1 MPSSRHK
8 PPLAA
13 LPDID
18 DALFKARL
26 QPLADS
32 VLPRLGAAPQGGPVP
47 AATQAET
54 HKVPT
59 PAVAEVTGQDSS
71 ENNTGMPDIRNTG
84 IADYQKSPFAAV
96 HVVEQTR
103 AARGPRRGVEFL
115 LPERVVAALRIE
127 AAGSGVSMSV
137 KLLEILRNAGYPVI
151 DEDFVD
157 IRKLPKR

>member
-8 PPLAA
+8 PPLPA

-26 QPLADS
+26 KPLADS
-32 VLPRLGAAPQGGPVP
+32 VLPRLGAAPQSSSAP
-47 AATQAET
+47 A
-54 HKVPT
+54 PT
-59 PAVAEVTGQDSS
+59 VGEAIGQDLDTKNS
-71 ENNTGMPDIRNTG
+71 GVPDIRNTG
-84 IADYQKSPFAAV
+84 NIDYQKSPFAAV

-115 LPERVVAALRIE
+115 LPERVVAALRVE

-137 KLLEILRNAGYPVI
+137 KLLEILRNTGYPVI

>member
-8 PPLAA
+8 PPLPA

-26 QPLADS
+26 KPLADS
-32 VLPRLGAAPQGGPVP
+32 VLPRLGTAPQSSSAP
-47 AATQAET
+47 AAAQAEA
-54 HKVPT
+54 PT
-59 PAVAEVTGQDSS
+59 VGETIGQDLDAQNS
-71 ENNTGMPDIRNTG
+71 GIPYIRNAG
-84 IADYQKSPFAAV
+84 IIDYQKPPFAAV

-115 LPERVVAALRIE
+115 LPERVVAALRVE